1 MDIVVLTPDIEVS
14 TISCITDI
22 LVLTFDIVISTIS
35 YAYDIEVSG
44 LRYRSFCNIG
54 YYDIGGQDYD
64 IGGQYRDTI
73 S

>member
-1 MDIVVLTPDIEVS
+1 MTYDIEVS

-22 LVLTFDIVISTIS
+22 VVLTYDIVVSTIS
-35 YAYDIEVSG
+35 YAYDIEVFG

-64 IGGQYRDTI
+64 IDGQYRDTI